1 MIDTHCHFNDEAF
14 LDDLDAVIKRSLDN
28 DVKKL
33 IIVSYDKPSILKAI
47 DICNQYDCCEL
58 AIGYHPEVANNIS
71 SKDIEYLEELI
82 KEYKPV
88 AIGEIGLDYYWNQD
102 NKEKQKSVFTS
113 QIELAIKY
121 DLPIIIHSRDA
132 INDTY
137 EILSKYDK
145 LKGVMHAYSGSY
157 QMAQRFVN
165 LGFYL
170 GIGGVLTF
178 KNAKNVIETVEKI
191 DLSHLLLETDCP
203 YLTPVPYRGKRNE
216 SSYIPLINK
225 KIAEIKGIDELEVSK
240 ITDEN
245 VKVLFKI

>member
-1 MIDTHCHFNDEAF
+1 
-14 LDDLDAVIKRSLDN
+14 
-28 DVKKL
+28 
-33 IIVSYDKPSILKAI
+33 
-47 DICNQYDCCEL
+47 
-58 AIGYHPEVANNIS
+58 
-71 SKDIEYLEELI
+71 
-82 KEYKPV
+82 
-88 AIGEIGLDYYWNQD
+88 
-102 NKEKQKSVFTS
+102 
-113 QIELAIKY
+113 
-121 DLPIIIHSRDA
+121 
-132 INDTY
+132 
-137 EILSKYDK
+137 
-145 LKGVMHAYSGSY
+145 MHAYSGSY